1 MTIDRRSFLAGTA
14 SLVAWPARANAQ
26 DASSVLQSYER
37 DTGGRIG
44 LYAENLATGA
54 KIVWRSV
61 PTGRGMVTEK
71 VGASLPG
78 KHFQTQVLEERL
90 TATQT
95 VDFESAEEGG
105 TAVILALDYTLVRKG
120 PLAWLTDVLFIRR
133 AQNDALARTLRRFA
147 TEAAEQ
153 AAL

>member
-1 MTIDRRSFLAGTA
+1 M
-14 SLVAWPARANAQ
+14 ARAQRARVVDLTPVQ
-26 DASSVLQSYER
+26 AFELWTDVSRWPTFVDGFAHVE
-37 DTGGRIG
+37 RIG
-44 LYAENLATGA
+44 DDWPQAGA

-71 VGASLPG
+71 VRESRPGAR
-78 KHFQTQVLEERL
+78 FQTEVHEERL
-90 TATQT
+90 MATQT
-95 VDFESAEEGG
+95 VDFEPGEEGG
-105 TAVILALDYTLVRKG
+105 TAVILGLDYTLVKKG
-120 PLAWLTDVLFIRR
+120 PLAWITDVLFIRR